1 MVEDIL
7 LTEPAPMT
15 AEPPKENAVPEAAEG
30 AAAPSDPPRVLSP
43 MHTSA
48 GANVDAAAPEEAPAS
63 AVKSKSNV
71 FGKLLSGGKKF
82 LKTKRT
88 PAKSA
93 TKPTAKSA
101 SRPRNGSLSTST
113 SSPKS
118 AGSSDAA
125 PMEPPSPT
133 PFSIAAAVDDNEA
146 PVEPEKVVDEV
157 ENVAAAAEAAP
168 EPEPESEPVVETALE
183 ASPAEQQKEIEETSA
198 PESQT
203 QMEEDQV
210 QEEEEVVPQQPEE
223 APAVTVTA
231 TAEQTAPPSP
241 EAPPEAPASPNMM
254 ESSMMESPQKPTL
267 DSVVRMSTAPSTAA
281 DILAAAQS
289 TYTEPAP
296 VTSPTHDDMEMSV
309 MMSPVAASSLPPPKA
324 PSPVAK
330 APRAPPVVEAPAPA
344 QAPTPATANCTAAPA
359 PAVGH
364 AAPTKPVSAAQ
375 QQQQAVASAAAAA
388 VAAKSSKPSSAFAFS
403 GPGLTSKSS
412 SSAAPADKKIP
423 ANMSTKPTSHALKL
437 EQIREKQ
444 RLATLQKEKEMA
456 EKQAERD
463 KRIQEQK
470 ERAISEKL
478 ALKQSAK
485 APAEAPRSDKSPVPS
500 SSSAAPAT
508 VPKPTAPAVA
518 AKPAASV
525 LTPKS
530 TNVPAPTP
538 AAAPK
543 PAVPATVPASA
554 AMTKTSELSK
564 MERNAEEE
572 AQRLVAQ
579 SAAARAAAEEYDSY
593 CMSEPEEQEEDNS
606 DDEAQRGK
614 AAKRVPAWATKENLR
629 AALQQQCERK
639 IDPDGIFYECN
650 TCILEDIFERTSK
663 RYAYILYSFP
673 NHQCMVQ
680 FVHL

>member
-1 MVEDIL
+1 
-7 LTEPAPMT
+7 MT

-309 MMSPVAASSLPPPKA
+309 MMSPVAASFVPPSVA
-324 PSPVAK
+324 IEPS
-330 APRAPPVVEAPAPA
+330 R
-344 QAPTPATANCTAAPA
+344 TASP
-359 PAVGH
+359 
-364 AAPTKPVSAAQ
+364 
-375 QQQQAVASAAAAA
+375 
-388 VAAKSSKPSSAFAFS
+388 PSSE
-403 GPGLTSKSS
+403 LV
-412 SSAAPADKKIP
+412 
-423 ANMSTKPTSHALKL
+423 
-437 EQIREKQ
+437 E
-444 RLATLQKEKEMA
+444 
-456 EKQAERD
+456 
-463 KRIQEQK
+463 
-470 ERAISEKL
+470 
-478 ALKQSAK
+478 
-485 APAEAPRSDKSPVPS
+485 
-500 SSSAAPAT
+500 
-508 VPKPTAPAVA
+508 
-518 AKPAASV
+518 
-525 LTPKS
+525 
-530 TNVPAPTP
+530 
-538 AAAPK
+538 
-543 PAVPATVPASA
+543 PASPA
-554 AMTKTSELSK
+554 RRLKHEGLRVLLCGWRRDVKDMLLLMEQVLPSGSTVRILSERPP
-564 MERNAEEE
+564 EF
-572 AQRLVAQ
+572 VD
-579 SAAARAAAEEYDSY
+579 EYLADHCS
-593 CMSEPEEQEEDNS
+593 SFTRITVHRS
-606 DDEAQRGK
+606 LGF
-614 AAKRVPAWATKENLR
+614 VTNLNVVVMY
-629 AALQQQCERK
+629 
-639 IDPDGIFYECN
+639 P
-650 TCILEDIFERTSK
+650 S
-663 RYAYILYSFP
+663 
-673 NHQCMVQ
+673 
-680 FVHL
+680 